1 MSTLCLNGT
10 SSYSPEGGLRVI
22 RTLQDFSIGSKV
34 FLGFLPILGIAS
46 AVGVIGILAT
56 QQSNQNLQEFKQA
69 GTRSI
74 EVLDLEREIIDLQR
88 NVQMYSSTG
97 YHSLEQTADL
107 KIQQIM
113 QLLGQT
119 TQNTTHQDNLKLLHK
134 MRHHIEMYQTTFD
147 AVKKERKLRTEL
159 VQTKITALKKNILA
173 FLHTNQHRQVQTLS
187 QTFMAVDAGLYAYLV
202 DPYLPTLI
210 ERTQQLR
217 HNIQQVKHLLPTQ
230 MKQQL
235 EAYLKMV
242 TRITQATRS
251 YLYLISVVMGGVS
264 QEFSY
269 TALQLKQSILNQVKP
284 LTIQL
289 ENSSQQMQ
297 IFVWMFVI
305 ISILIGIVMSW
316 TISRNIALPIRKLA
330 EVFQRLG
337 EGEFEAAIPFQA
349 RRDEIGTMAQA
360 ANVFK
365 DKNQQTVDL
374 LANQEQLTQHL
385 EIHRRDLKRSNDEM
399 NQFVYTVS
407 HDLKS
412 PIVTSMG
419 FIGMIKNLAAQG
431 KVDQALDKIPRL
443 EKANRRMSQLIHDLL
458 DLSRVGRVDLDQKNL
473 DTHKVIREVLSTFEG
488 TIHQHD
494 ITIILPDEVP
504 SVYANESRLMQIYEN
519 LLGNAL
525 KYAVN
530 QEIKPI
536 IEFGSK
542 VCADEICLY
551 VKDNGPGI
559 EPKYHKK
566 VFGLFQRLN
575 ANVEGTGIGLSVVHK
590 AMLFHQGRVWIESH
604 GNGDGCIFW
613 LAFPK
618 QQVTTKGQ
626 QV

>member
-1 MSTLCLNGT
+1 M
-10 SSYSPEGGLRVI
+10 I